1 MSTTR
6 LTIGTGWCD
15 MLAFMKNNYVRYTF
29 IVLSALAL
37 IALTAAAVYGVI
49 YFRERSAVQK
59 LQNDIAE
66 EQASLKK
73 PSISVSDISCDIAP
87 DAKIQQYSVDIR
99 TLNATINSK
108 QQQVA
113 DRIKALGGTISSAY
127 QSKIN
132 DRDAGY
138 SAMAAIQASM
148 PLSQIANLISQ
159 IKSDAISP
167 DYLENEN
174 SRITNSATI
183 KQNCRT
189 TLDYLKNLA
198 TAEALYLNQLSSD
211 GDTSSSQT
219 PIYPYPVP
227 PPPPPSITG
236 FYPPPPSLPT
246 VSPISLSS
254 SNSITQ
260 KLLEIR
266 QNAINYKN
274 NIDNLMGQINKAEV
288 IITVKEI
295 PG

>member
-1 MSTTR
+1 
-6 LTIGTGWCD
+6 
-15 MLAFMKNNYVRYTF
+15 MKNNYVRYTF

-37 IALTAAAVYGVI
+37 IALVVAAVYGVFYI
-49 YFRERSAVQK
+49 RERSAAQK

-87 DAKIQQYSVDIR
+87 DARIQQYSVDIR

-138 SAMAAIQASM
+138 SAMAAIQASV

-198 TAEALYLNQLSSD
+198 TAEALYLNQLSSSS
-211 GDTSSSQT
+211 DTGSSPSPIYSIPPPPMPQTPSSSYYSII
-219 PIYPYPVP
+219 PIQP
-227 PPPPPSITG
+227 PPPPG
-236 FYPPPPSLPT
+236 VLY
-246 VSPISLSS
+246 S
-254 SNSITQ
+254 SNSNAQ
-260 KLLEIR
+260 KLLEVR

-274 NIDNLMGQINKAEV
+274 SIDNLMGQINRAEV

>member
-1 MSTTR
+1 
-6 LTIGTGWCD
+6 

-29 IVLSALAL
+29 IVLSALVL
-37 IALTAAAVYGVI
+37 IALAAVAVYGVI
-49 YFRERSAVQK
+49 YFRERSVAQK

-138 SAMAAIQASM
+138 SAMAAIQASV

-198 TAEALYLNQLSSD
+198 TVEALYLNQLSS
-211 GDTSSSQT
+211 GSDTSSSPS
-219 PIYPYPVP
+219 PIYSIP
-227 PPPPPSITG
+227 PPPPMPPTPSSNYYSVIPIQ
-236 FYPPPPSLPT
+236 PPPPPG
-246 VSPISLSS
+246 VSYS

-266 QNAINYKN
+266 QNATNYKN
-274 NIDNLMGQINKAEV
+274 SIDNLMGQINRADV

>member
-1 MSTTR
+1 
-6 LTIGTGWCD
+6 
-15 MLAFMKNNYVRYTF
+15 MLVSMKNNYVRYTL
-29 IVLSALAL
+29 ITLSALSL
-37 IALTAAAVYGVI
+37 VALTAAAVYGVM
-49 YFRERSAVQK
+49 YFRERSAAQK

-73 PSISVSDISCDIAP
+73 PSVSVSDISCDIAP
-87 DAKIQQYSVDIR
+87 DARIQQYSVDIR

-113 DRIKALGGTISSAY
+113 DRIKVLGGTISSTY

-138 SAMAAIQASM
+138 SAMATVQASL
-148 PLSQIANLISQ
+148 PLSQVANLISQ
-159 IKSDAISP
+159 IKSDVVSP
-167 DYLENEN
+167 DYLENESN
-174 SRITNSATI
+174 RITNNAAI

-189 TLDYLKNLA
+189 TLEYLKNLA
-198 TAEALYLNQLSSD
+198 TTEALYLNQLSS
-211 GDTSSSQT
+211 GNDTGSSQT
-219 PIYPYPVP
+219 SIYPYPIP
-227 PPPPPSITG
+227 PPPPPSIAD
-236 FYPPPPSLPT
+236 FYPSSSSLPT

-260 KLLEIR
+260 RLLEVR

-274 NIDNLMGQINKAEV
+274 GIDNLMNLINRAE
-288 IITVKEI
+288 ITITVKEI